1 MAGCLLFQNSFK
13 LVARM
18 ILKVMEQQIIKVK
31 SSKQNQQARHIRYR
45 QKNATTILFPS
56 SMMSGFLFKFGMV
69 STSPKPSLSMRV

>member
-31 SSKQNQQARHIRYR
+31 SSKQNQQAGHIRYR
-45 QKNATTILFPS
+45 QKNVFLFPKETIS
-56 SMMSGFLFKFGMV
+56 STPVTQTQYQGE
-69 STSPKPSLSMRV
+69 